1 MKLELENTDDPR
13 THKFDELDQII
24 VLLNDPE
31 TGEQF
36 YEIFTYLNGEFLWGG
51 SNSNPFDFDADYPDP
66 ELMRWEKIDN

>member
-13 THKFDELDQII
+13 NHQFEELDQII

-36 YEIFTYLNGEFLWGG
+36 CQLPRPQGR
-51 SNSNPFDFDADYPDP
+51 A
-66 ELMRWEKIDN
+66 

>member
-13 THKFDELDQII
+13 NHQFDELDQII

-36 YEIFTYLNGEFLWGG
+36 CQLPRPQGRGLKK
-51 SNSNPFDFDADYPDP
+51 PLVD
-66 ELMRWEKIDN
+66 